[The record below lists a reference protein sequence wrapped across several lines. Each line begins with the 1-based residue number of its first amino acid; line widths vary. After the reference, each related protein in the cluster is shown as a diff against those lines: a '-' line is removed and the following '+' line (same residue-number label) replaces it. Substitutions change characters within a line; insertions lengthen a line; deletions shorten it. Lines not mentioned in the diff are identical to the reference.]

1 MRAALLALVL
11 LAACATAPA
20 ATDQTLEGAV
30 TAQAPRASFPIPLD
44 AGQVV
49 TLTTTLEGDFDSV
62 LTLIAPNGEQ
72 VAEND
77 DQAEGDLSSR
87 IIHRARTAG
96 TYTAIVT
103 GYNGAAG
110 EFGLNVAYG
119 LDLGLSHAA
128 RTISEN
134 TVSFGPQRTE
144 ARYDAT
150 LAAGDIFV
158 ASTFAFT
165 ENLDTTLS
173 LLDASGAVLRQNDD
187 RGDGTLNS
195 QIVYQIE
202 TAGRFTIVASTYGGN
217 GVGDAAI
224 SLAVDPQARPP
235 FDFAAIEGAPLATHE
250 GALNAETPSREYTLQ
265 LTAGQTILA
274 LADTTSGDLD
284 PVLRLND
291 SDGYPVA
298 LNDDRGDGSLNAGF
312 AFTAPRTAA
321 YTLIVERYRGA
332 DTSGEYRIALTNVDA
347 SVVATLQALLE
358 DAVQL
363 SGPELHIQTEDF
375 NLYYTTE
382 GEDAS
387 THEYARLT
395 ADALQSLFTRQVREM
410 GWAEP
415 VRDEDGRYRA
425 YVAQANGSMGYT
437 APVQIVFDNPN
448 TPNVRERAVARTV
461 FVIDN
466 DFRGMQKE
474 APPESLM
481 RATATHEFNHV
492 IQFGYDSEEGLNWL
506 YEATA
511 SWIETTT
518 VGVDQD
524 ATEYTETDFAAPQRC
539 WTTNT
544 EGHDYAQW
552 TLLQSLS
559 DQHGPGIVTR
569 IWENAVAHDG
579 FDTMSV
585 TLSGVRSTIP
595 QAIERWRAQ
604 NFARDYA
611 LAPVFPRAV
620 HLARTITEVGEIS
633 PKNGVEQLGAAY
645 VALDLDGRYTFSVD
659 GDPNLE
665 LVGLG
670 QRNGQIEV
678 VRLGRGGVFDTSA
691 FEHPTLMVFHRAV
704 PQAPGDCT
712 EVRYRITTAPTTR
725 AMGRAAYQFSAA
737 NFQPPGWEREPSTD
751 EEAEAET
758 E

>member
-20 ATDQTLEGAV
+20 TSEQTLEGAV
-30 TAQAPRASFPIPLD
+30 TAVAPRATFPIQLD

-49 TLTTTLEGDFDSV
+49 TLTTTPEGDFDSV
-62 LTLIAPNGEQ
+62 LALVGPNGQ
-72 VAEND
+72 QIAVND

-103 GYNGAAG
+103 GFNNSAG
-110 EFGLNVAYG
+110 EFGLRVAYG
-119 LDLGLSHAA
+119 LDIGLSHAA
-128 RTISEN
+128 RTIGEN
-134 TVSFGPQRTE
+134 TVSFGPQRSE
-144 ARYDAT
+144 ARFDAT

-173 LLDASGAVLRQNDD
+173 LLDASGAALRQNDD
-187 RGDGTLNS
+187 RGDGSLNS

-202 TAGRFTIVASTYGGN
+202 TAGRYTIVASTYDGN
-217 GVGDAAI
+217 GVGEAAI
-224 SLAVDPQARPP
+224 SLAIDPQARPP
-235 FDFAAIEGAPLATHE
+235 FDFTGIEGAPIATHE

-265 LTAGQTILA
+265 LAAGQTILA
-274 LADTTSGDLD
+274 LADTISGDLD

-291 SDGYPVA
+291 EEGYPVA

-312 AFTAPRTAA
+312 AFTAPRAAA
-321 YTLIVERYRGA
+321 YTLIIDRYRGA
-332 DTSGEYRIALTNVDA
+332 DTSGGYRIALTNVDA
-347 SVVATLQALLE
+347 SVVSTLQALLE

-363 SGPELHIQTEDF
+363 SGPEQHIQTEDF

-382 GEDAS
+382 GVDAA
-387 THEYARLT
+387 TPEYARLT
-395 ADALQSLFTRQVREM
+395 ADALQGLFALQVRQL

-415 VRDEDGRYRA
+415 VRDDDGRYRV

-437 APVQIVFDNPN
+437 KPVQIVFDNPN
-448 TPNVRERAVARTV
+448 TPRVRERAVARTV

-466 DFRGMQKE
+466 DFVGMQKA

-518 VGVDQD
+518 VGPDQD
-524 ATEYTETDFAAPQRC
+524 ATEYTETDFAAPQLC

-544 EGHDYAQW
+544 DGHDYAQW

-559 DQHGPGIVTR
+559 DQYGPGIVTR

-579 FDTMSV
+579 FETMSV
-585 TLSGVRSTIP
+585 TLRDVGTTIP
-595 QAIERWRAQ
+595 DVIERWRAQ
-604 NFARDYA
+604 NFARAYD

-620 HLARTITEVGEIS
+620 HAENEIDGVGEYTA
-633 PKNGVEQLGAAY
+633 KGGVEQLAANY
-645 VALDLDGRYTFSVD
+645 IPLDLEGRHSFAIS
-659 GDPNLE
+659 GDANLQ
-665 LVGLG
+665 LIGLG
-670 QRNGQIEV
+670 VRDGEV
-678 VRLGRGGVFDTSA
+678 HVIRLGRSGVFDASS
-691 FEHPTLMVFHRAV
+691 FEHSTLMVFNRAL
-704 PQAPGDCT
+704 PDEPGACGPAGYSIDVAT
-712 EVRYRITTAPTTR
+712 ATGTLARTTYR
-725 AMGRAAYQFSAA
+725 FSAEHFA
-737 NFQPPGWEREPSTD
+737 PLTQ
-751 EEAEAET
+751 
-758 E
+758 